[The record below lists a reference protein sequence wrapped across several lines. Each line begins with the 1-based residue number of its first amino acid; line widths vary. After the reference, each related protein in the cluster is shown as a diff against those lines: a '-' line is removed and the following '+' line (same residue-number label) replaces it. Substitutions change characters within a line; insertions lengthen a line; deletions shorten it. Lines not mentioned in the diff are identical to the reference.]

1 MLQQRVDIKMR
12 MMMVA
17 IGVFIVTGFLSF
29 YHLDNVK
36 VKGYQPHEIKMK
48 KLFMKINYENI
59 S

>member
-1 MLQQRVDIKMR
+1 
-12 MMMVA
+12 MVA